1 MESFTATLSGS
12 LWLKSPTCS
21 YIIKMMISRFR
32 SVLSIILLILLS
44 GMTAFAQN
52 TPADRFKS
60 RLDGAWVKKE
70 KDKSSTIINFNYSSN
85 DIIMFNDAQGVKE
98 VYLCSQFSPTVRENT
113 WYMLGTNDMVPFI
126 KMNITVRLES
136 ENVCHFSVREEGIKN
151 EEVIWT
157 GRYERMTEYG
167 EKKAPKADEKQ
178 FVLDGKYEND
188 AMTLI
193 FSKNHFILTDEK
205 GIHSGLAALYDFGD
219 ISILE
224 FRHLEKEGKLEHMFQ
239 YRFEH
244 SITENDDAI
253 IVEITML
260 PGKIK
265 IHGFKPSGEPKLVLI
280 QKIAKE
286 KAE

>member
-1 MESFTATLSGS
+1 
-12 LWLKSPTCS
+12 
-21 YIIKMMISRFR
+21 
-32 SVLSIILLILLS
+32 
-44 GMTAFAQN
+44 
-52 TPADRFKS
+52 
-60 RLDGAWVKKE
+60 
-70 KDKSSTIINFNYSSN
+70 
-85 DIIMFNDAQGVKE
+85 
-98 VYLCSQFSPTVRENT
+98 
-113 WYMLGTNDMVPFI
+113 
-126 KMNITVRLES
+126 
-136 ENVCHFSVREEGIKN
+136 
-151 EEVIWT
+151 
-157 GRYERMTEYG
+157 MTEYG
-167 EKKAPKADEKQ
+167 EKKAPKAEEKQ

-265 IHGFKPSGEPKLVLI
+265 IHGFKPSGEPKLVLT

>member
-1 MESFTATLSGS
+1 MFH
-12 LWLKSPTCS
+12 
-21 YIIKMMISRFR
+21 RFR
-32 SVLSIILLILLS
+32 ILFPFLLLALLS
-44 GMTAFAQN
+44 SVPAFAQN
-52 TPADRFKS
+52 TPAERFKS

-85 DIIMFNDAQGVKE
+85 DIIMFNDAQGVQE

-136 ENVCHFSVREEGIKN
+136 DDVCHFTVREEGIKN
-151 EEVIWT
+151 EAVIWT

-167 EKKAPKADEKQ
+167 EKKAPKEEKQ

-188 AMTLI
+188 TMSLI
-193 FSKNHFILTDEK
+193 FSRNHFTLTDEK
-205 GIHSGLAALYDFGD
+205 GSHSGLAALYEFGD

-224 FRHLEKEGKLEHMFQ
+224 FRHLGKEGKLEHMFQ

-244 SITENDDAI
+244 SITETDNAI
-253 IVEITML
+253 IVEISML

-265 IHGFKPSGEPKLVLI
+265 IHGFKPSGEPKLVLT

-286 KAE
+286 NAE